1 MPCQGDRATRVGGS
15 ERAFELTAPA
25 LGSRAHL
32 GQARYP
38 CWLARLRVVA
48 HFAFRAFVS
57 FTPGSSPFVN
67 SIPNRSSASRMR
79 AVWYTVTGG
88 SPSTLSARR
97 TIAECT
103 LARWASL
110 VGGQP
115 SSSRACRIWAPVIIG
130 GETHAS

>member
-1 MPCQGDRATRVGGS
+1 MVGG
-15 ERAFELTAPA
+15 A
-25 LGSRAHL
+25 LRIAAQVLSYLLHRESGL
-32 GQARYP
+32 P
-38 CWLARLRVVA
+38 CLRLRVVDHA
-48 HFAFRAFVS
+48 FVPFRAFRAFPASS
-57 FTPGSSPFVN
+57 FTPGSSPLVK
-67 SIPNRSSASRMR
+67 ITPNRSRASRMR
-79 AVWYTVTGG
+79 AAWYTVTGG